1 VEAAIALD
9 LPFQSIEKIALKFG
23 DLPTAE
29 ARHMDVVSLRATL
42 VVMFLALQM
51 HEVEFID
58 ESMALKQI
66 EGAVDSNSIDVR
78 IQSARLAKDLAGI
91 QMLLGSF
98 DNTEDGPALARH
110 PQSTRHE
117 FRL

>member
-1 VEAAIALD
+1 
-9 LPFQSIEKIALKFG
+9 
-23 DLPTAE
+23 
-29 ARHMDVVSLRATL
+29 MDVISLRATL
-42 VVMFLALQM
+42 VIMLLALQM

-66 EGAVDSNSIDVR
+66 EGAVDGNSIDVR

-98 DNTEDGPALARH
+98 DNAEDGPALARH